1 MSETDMKAI
10 VAQAVGEAF
19 DKWAESHPSLAA
31 VIDKS
36 LLIER
41 TAESLRKSDEYKQ
54 AIKDYHDNRE
64 EMNILGSLI
73 DLAEKF
79 LPLLLA

>member
-1 MSETDMKAI
+1 MNETDMKAI
-10 VAQAVGEAF
+10 VEQAVGEAF
-19 DKWAESHPSLAA
+19 DKWSAAHPSLAA

-36 LLIER
+36 LLMER
-41 TAESLRKSDEYKQ
+41 TADSLRQSDEYRQ
-54 AIKDYHDNRE
+54 AIKDYQAGHE

-79 LPLLLA
+79 LPILLA

>member
-1 MSETDMKAI
+1 MSETDMKAV

-19 DKWAESHPSLAA
+19 DNWAAAHPSLAA
-31 VIDKS
+31 VIDRS
-36 LLIER
+36 LLIDR
-41 TAESLRKSDEYKQ
+41 TTESLRQSDEYKQ
-54 AIKDYHDNRE
+54 AIKDYHDSRE

-79 LPLLLA
+79 LPLLLV